1 MPTLLS
7 GPLPFGHDVDKLRAM
22 LQNGV
27 LTLTLNQ
34 PERANAFNID
44 ILRELKQVF
53 ERAACDSQTRVIVL
67 TGVGRAFGA
76 GQDIQ
81 AIKAAGE
88 SLSYREMLVKEYNPL
103 ILLIRRIEKPVIA
116 AVNGPCAGGSLG
128 LALACDFRIAADRA
142 RFVVG
147 FGGIALVP
155 DMGVSLLLPALIG
168 LSRALEFYATN
179 APITA
184 EQALAWGLV
193 NKVFCFEALMK
204 ETLAFAEQLAKGPQT
219 AFALTKRAFNQ
230 AVLPDFEQVLKGEA
244 DLQEMAGKHADHKEG
259 VAAFLEK
266 RKPKFN

>member
-7 GPLPFGHDVDKLRAM
+7 GLKDGL
-22 LQNGV
+22 
-27 LTLTLNQ
+27 LTLTLNR
-34 PERANAFNID
+34 PERANAFNVD
-44 ILRELKQVF
+44 VLRELRQAL
-53 ERAACDSQTRVIVL
+53 EGAARDSQTRLIVL
-67 TGVGRAFGA
+67 TGTGRAFSA

-88 SLSYREMLVKEYNPL
+88 SLSYREMLVREYNPL
-103 ILLIRRIEKPVIA
+103 ILLMRQIEKPVVA
-116 AVNGPCAGGSLG
+116 AINGPCAGGSLG
-128 LALACDFRIAADRA
+128 LALACDFRIAADSA

-168 LSRALEFYATN
+168 LGRALEFYATN
-179 APITA
+179 APISA

-193 NKVFCFEALMK
+193 NKVFPFEALME

-219 AFALTKRAFNQ
+219 AFALTKRAFNK
-230 AVLPDFEQVLKGEA
+230 AVLPDFEEVLKGEA

-266 RKPKFN
+266 RKPKYS